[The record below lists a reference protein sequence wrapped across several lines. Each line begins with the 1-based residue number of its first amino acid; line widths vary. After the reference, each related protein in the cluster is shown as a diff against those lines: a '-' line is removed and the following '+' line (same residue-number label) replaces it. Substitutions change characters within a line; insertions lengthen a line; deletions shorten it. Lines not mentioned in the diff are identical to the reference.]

1 MPKTMH
7 SGKRNEADPSF
18 LAECL
23 SRFPVF
29 SAAPRTALCRI
40 AETGGVKRISVHAG
54 ECIDR
59 EEHAIFCILSGCCA
73 VYSRNEERPVLF
85 RYLKPG
91 DVFGIASVYSDEPKI
106 SRVEPR
112 QDTGL
117 LVVSRR
123 AIGMLLDTE
132 PLFREAFIAFL
143 SDRIRFLNLRL
154 TCVSAG
160 SAERK
165 LGLYLCS
172 VCAGDRFD
180 LPVSMSDLANLLD
193 LGRASLYRAFDKLI
207 SLGYIRRDGAHIELT
222 DRHALLT
229 ATY

>member
-1 MPKTMH
+1 MPF
-7 SGKRNEADPSF
+7 GG
-18 LAECL
+18 
-23 SRFPVF
+23 SRYFRRR
-29 SAAPRTALCRI
+29 PRTALCGI

-59 EEHAIFCILSGCCA
+59 EEHAIFCILSGSCA
-73 VYSRNEERPVLF
+73 VYSRDEERPVLF

-91 DVFGIASVYSDEPKI
+91 RRVRNWRRFYSDEPKI

-123 AIGMLLDTE
+123 AIGYFWDTE
-132 PLFREAFIAFL
+132 SSFREAFIVFL